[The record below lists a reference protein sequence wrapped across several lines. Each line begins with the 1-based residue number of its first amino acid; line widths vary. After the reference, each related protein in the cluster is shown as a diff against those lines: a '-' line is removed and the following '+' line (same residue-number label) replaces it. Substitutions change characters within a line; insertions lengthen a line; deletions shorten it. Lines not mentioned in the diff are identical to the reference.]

1 MSTPSGPY
9 NSSALTDLEVPRDD
23 GTNLA
28 MPERVLSLAAGALL
42 LFLALRK
49 RERSA
54 LLAALP
60 AAYLVKRG
68 LTGYCEVTHAL
79 GLDKPKPAGS
89 SCGVVEKSVTINRP
103 IGQVF
108 ATFRNFA
115 ALPQLMKHLNAAEP
129 RSWYAA
135 SRVFMKQSRKTTMA
149 ARPEAQAAGA
159 RLDIRHAK
167 FETIALPRCTLVNS
181 SFALPLCPP
190 EAFPGLWSR
199 ICDALE
205 SGGRIACQLLGP
217 RDSWAARRPPIAIHS
232 RAEAETLLAGLET
245 EMLEEEETDS
255 ITPRGQKKH
264 WHIFHIV
271 ARKR

>member
-1 MSTPSGPY
+1 MQPWPKNAARDGAPRETLIRALAKFDATPSD
-9 NSSALTDLEVPRDD
+9 AAPR
-23 GTNLA
+23 
-28 MPERVLSLAAGALL
+28 
-42 LFLALRK
+42 LALDLGCGTGRDTVELL
-49 RERSA
+49 RRGWCVLAVDAEETA
-54 LLAALP
+54 L
-60 AAYLVKRG
+60 
-68 LTGYCEVTHAL
+68 
-79 GLDKPKPAGS
+79 
-89 SCGVVEKSVTINRP
+89 
-103 IGQVF
+103 
-108 ATFRNFA
+108 
-115 ALPQLMKHLNAAEP
+115 AEL
-129 RSWYAA
+129 
-135 SRVFMKQSRKTTMA
+135 A
-149 ARPEAQAAGA
+149 ARPEAKAAGT

-167 FETIALPRCTLVNS
+167 FEAIALPRCTLVNS

-232 RAEAETLLAGLET
+232 RAAAEALLAGLET

-255 ITPRGQKKH
+255 VTPRGQKKH